1 MNKSK
6 VIGFWG
12 GIAILLILLIIP
24 APQGMQPEA
33 LRALGVALLMAIWW
47 VTECIPIYA
56 TAFVP
61 IALFPLLGILDA
73 NTTTEN
79 YGHNYVLMLL
89 GGFFL
94 AKSIELSGLHKR
106 VALYIISK
114 LGTSRKRI
122 ILSFMI
128 ATAFLSFWIAN
139 VAVVLLMLPI
149 ALAIVD
155 KEEENEER
163 NPKFGLAMMLAIA
176 YAASIGGTGSLIGT
190 PPNMVFAGVFAKA
203 FPDLPEIDFLEWMKL
218 GTPIVIIILPIIWFY
233 LTRYFKIKGNFA
245 GSKEIIN
252 REIESI
258 GKLSV
263 MEKRV
268 LAVFIFTAVGWIF
281 RRDIILDSFVI
292 PGWSSVLGIKDYV
305 HDSTVAII
313 SALLLFAIPSGI
325 ASQPNKPKTLLD
337 WRSAAQV
344 PWGVVMIVGGGY
356 AIADSFNHTG
366 LATYLGSILSF
377 IGEYPMIIILL
388 AVIFLMIFITEI
400 NSNTAT
406 ANIFLPV
413 LAAMAVAGQM
423 NPLLLMIPA
432 TFACSFSF
440 MLPSGTGTNA
450 VIFASNRVSIPD
462 MAKCGVGLNLLCV
475 LLLTML
481 MYLYVLPVLSL

>member
-6 VIGFWG
+6 RIGFWS
-12 GIAILLILLIIP
+12 GIVALLILMIFP
-24 APQGMQPEA
+24 VPDGMQPEA
-33 LRALGVALLMAIWW
+33 LKALGVALLMAIWW
-47 VTECIPIYA
+47 VSECIPIYA

-73 NTTTEN
+73 STTTEN

-114 LGTSRKRI
+114 LGTSRRRI

-128 ATAFLSFWIAN
+128 ATAFLSLWIAN

-155 KEEENEER
+155 KEEENKER
-163 NPKFGLAMMLAIA
+163 NPKFGLALMLAIA
-176 YAASIGGTGSLIGT
+176 YAASVGGTGSLIGT
-190 PPNMVFAGVFAKA
+190 PPNMVFAGVFAKT

-218 GTPIVIIILPIIWFY
+218 GTPIVIILLPIIWIY
-233 LTRYFKIKGNFA
+233 IIKYFKISGNFA
-245 GSKEIIN
+245 GSKEVINEEIIA
-252 REIESI
+252 I
-258 GKLSV
+258 GKLSK

-268 LAVFIFTAVGWIF
+268 FIVFLFTAIGWIF
-281 RRDIILDSFVI
+281 RRDIDLDGLII
-292 PGWSSVLGIKDYV
+292 PGWSSLLGIADYV
-305 HDSTVAII
+305 HDSTVAIV
-313 SALLLFAIPSGI
+313 SAVSLFAIPSG
-325 ASQPNKPKTLLD
+325 NKVSSKKPTMLLD
-337 WRSAAQV
+337 WKSASKV

-366 LATYLGSILSF
+366 LATFLGSKLSF
-377 IGEYPMIIILL
+377 ISNYPVIIIL
-388 AVIFLMIFITEI
+388 VIVILLMIFITEI

-413 LAAMAVAGQM
+413 LAAMAVAGQI

-450 VIFASNRVSIPD
+450 VIFGSNRVTIPE
-462 MAKCGVGLNLLCV
+462 MAKCGLGLNFLCV
-475 LLLTML
+475 ILLTML
-481 MYLYVLPVLSL
+481 MYMYVLPVLSL

>member
-1 MNKSK
+1 
-6 VIGFWG
+6 
-12 GIAILLILLIIP
+12 
-24 APQGMQPEA
+24 
-33 LRALGVALLMAIWW
+33 LLMATWW
-47 VTECIPIYA
+47 ITECIPIYA

-128 ATAFLSFWIAN
+128 ATAFLSMWIAN

-155 KEEENEER
+155 KEEENEDR
-163 NPKFGLAMMLAIA
+163 NPKFGLALMLAIA
-176 YAASIGGTGSLIGT
+176 YAASVGGTGSLIGT
-190 PPNMVFAGVFAKA
+190 PPNMVFAGVFAKT
-203 FPDLPEIDFLEWMKL
+203 FPEYPEIDFLQWMKL
-218 GTPIVIIILPIIWFY
+218 GTPIVLIILPIIWIY
-233 LTRYFKIKGNFA
+233 VTKYFKIHGHFA
-245 GSKEIIN
+245 GSKIIVQQEIKAM
-252 REIESI
+252 
-258 GKLSV
+258 GKITT

-268 LAVFIFTAVGWIF
+268 FWVFLFTAVGWVF
-281 RRDIILDSFVI
+281 RRDIELENFII
-292 PGWSSVLGIKDYV
+292 PGWSSLLGIKDYV

-313 SALLLFAIPSGI
+313 TALLLFSIPSGKTKS
-325 ASQPNKPKTLLD
+325 SQPKRLLD
-337 WRSAAQV
+337 WDSASKV

-366 LATYLGSILSF
+366 LAEYLGAQLSF
-377 IGEYPMIIILL
+377 ISEYPMLMILII
-388 AVIFLMIFITEI
+388 VITLMIFITEI

-413 LAAMAVAGQM
+413 LAAMAIAGNI
-423 NPLLLMIPA
+423 NPILIMVPA

-450 VIFASNRVSIPD
+450 VIFGSNRVTIPE
-462 MAKCGVGLNLLCV
+462 MAKCGFGLNLLCV
-475 LLLTML
+475 ILLTIL
-481 MYLYVLPVLSL
+481 MYMYVLPILSL

>member
-6 VIGFWG
+6 LYGFWI
-12 GIAILLILLIIP
+12 GIIILVSLTIIP
-24 APQGMQPEA
+24 APEGMKPEA
-33 LRALGVALLMAIWW
+33 LRALGVALLMATWW
-47 VTECIPIYA
+47 ITECIPIYA

-128 ATAFLSFWIAN
+128 ATAFLSMWIAN

-155 KEEENEER
+155 KEEENEDR
-163 NPKFGLAMMLAIA
+163 NPKFGLALMLAIA
-176 YAASIGGTGSLIGT
+176 YAASVGGTGSLIGT
-190 PPNMVFAGVFAKA
+190 PPNMVFAGVFAKT
-203 FPDLPEIDFLEWMKL
+203 FPEYPEIDFLQWMKL
-218 GTPIVIIILPIIWFY
+218 GTPIVLIILPIIWIY
-233 LTRYFKIKGNFA
+233 VTKYFKIHGHFA
-245 GSKEIIN
+245 GSKIIVQQEIKAM
-252 REIESI
+252 
-258 GKLSV
+258 GKITT

-268 LAVFIFTAVGWIF
+268 FWVFLFTAVGWVF
-281 RRDIILDSFVI
+281 RRDIELENFII
-292 PGWSSVLGIKDYV
+292 PGWSSLLGIKDYV

-313 SALLLFAIPSGI
+313 TALLLFSIPSGKTKS
-325 ASQPNKPKTLLD
+325 SQPKRLLD
-337 WRSAAQV
+337 WDSASKV

-366 LATYLGSILSF
+366 LAEYLGAQLSF
-377 IGEYPMIIILL
+377 ISEYPMLMILII
-388 AVIFLMIFITEI
+388 VITLMIFITEI

-413 LAAMAVAGQM
+413 LAAMAIAGNI
-423 NPLLLMIPA
+423 NPILIMVPA

-450 VIFASNRVSIPD
+450 VIFGSNRVTIPE
-462 MAKCGVGLNLLCV
+462 MAKCGFGLNLLCV
-475 LLLTML
+475 ILLTIL
-481 MYLYVLPVLSL
+481 MYMYVLPILSL

>member
-1 MNKSK
+1 MHKSK
-6 VIGFWG
+6 TIGFWA
-12 GIAILLILLIIP
+12 GILVLFILLIIP
-24 APQGMQPEA
+24 VPEGMKPEA

-47 VTECIPIYA
+47 MTECIPIYA

-73 NTTTEN
+73 GATAEN

-155 KEEENEER
+155 KEEENLDR

-190 PPNMVFAGVFAKA
+190 PPNMVFAGVFAKT
-203 FPDLPEIDFLEWMKL
+203 FPDQPEIDFLEWMKL
-218 GTPIVIIILPIIWFY
+218 GTPIVIIILPIIWVY
-233 LTRYFKIKGNFA
+233 LTKYFNISGNFA
-245 GSKEIIN
+245 GSKEVIN
-252 REIESI
+252 QEIKAI
-258 GKLSV
+258 GKISV

-268 LAVFIFTAVGWIF
+268 FAVFLFTAIGWIF

-292 PGWSSVLGIKDYV
+292 PGWSSLLGIKDYV
-305 HDSTVAII
+305 HDSTVAIL
-313 SALLLFAIPSGI
+313 SALLLFAIPSGK
-325 ASQPNKPKTLLD
+325 SSKSEKRKTLLD
-337 WRSAAQV
+337 WESASRV

-356 AIADSFNHTG
+356 AIAESFNHTG
-366 LATYLGSILSF
+366 LAIFLGSKMSF
-377 IGEYPMIIILL
+377 IGQYPMIIILII
-388 AVIFLMIFITEI
+388 VITLMIFITEI

-413 LAAMAVAGQM
+413 LAAMAIAGQM

-450 VIFASNRVSIPD
+450 VIFGSNRVTIPE
-462 MAKCGVGLNLLCV
+462 MAKCGFGLNLLCIM
-475 LLLTML
+475 LLTIL
-481 MYLYVLPVLSL
+481 MYAYVLPILSL